1 MLGGGGSTDVDGFME
16 AGVADALEC
25 LTGQALGRSLGSGG
39 VGDDFEA
46 SLLCMGHDGWMNG
59 WTY

>member
-1 MLGGGGSTDVDGFME
+1 MDGFME

-25 LTGQALGRSLGSGG
+25 LTGQALGRSLGGGG